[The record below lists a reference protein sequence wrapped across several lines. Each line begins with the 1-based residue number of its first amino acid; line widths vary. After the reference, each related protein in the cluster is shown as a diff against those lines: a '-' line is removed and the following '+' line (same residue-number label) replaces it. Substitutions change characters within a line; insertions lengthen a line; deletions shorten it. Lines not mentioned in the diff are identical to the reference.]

1 MLSLQEIQSVN
12 FEKAVFGGYDMK
24 SVDLFMEQLTEDY
37 AALQKEN
44 AALKA
49 KMKVLVDKIEEYR
62 SVEDGMRK
70 ALLSAQNIAAEMVEK
85 AKGESSQIMEAA
97 KTEAENRIAQF
108 RAQLR
113 EEEGRLVAAQKQSE
127 EFIARMTAYYQAEI
141 GNLTQVSAGN
151 MRLAEQAAMP
161 KIEPPAAAQPEP
173 AQRELEKTKEMEEIP
188 VSLPDDIAEMFTAAK
203 KSIAEPSVVPQ
214 VTVTPKQ
221 EPAASAPGDD
231 SMKMKVFEVTLGGSR
246 RTKEVE
252 SSSAVAA
259 ADSMASKYDL
269 GNLRFGKAYS
279 PDDDK

>member
-161 KIEPPAAAQPEP
+161 KIEPPAAAQQEP